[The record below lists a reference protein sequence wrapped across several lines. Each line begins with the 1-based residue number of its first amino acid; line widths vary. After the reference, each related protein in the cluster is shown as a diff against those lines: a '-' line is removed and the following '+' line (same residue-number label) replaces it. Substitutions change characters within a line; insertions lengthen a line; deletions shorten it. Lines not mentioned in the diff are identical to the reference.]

1 METITQPGSLHLR
14 PDDASVDV
22 RALYRMPWKTS
33 DNAMGWLEPTRKC
46 NMTCDACFAINDP
59 ASQKSLEQIER
70 ELDTLLRIRRC
81 DAVLI
86 AGGEPLTHPQIV
98 DIVRMVKKRNVKPQI
113 VTNGLDLDRTL
124 LHDLRVGGA
133 YGITFHVDSHQ
144 SRPEWKGKNERELND
159 LRQHFVDMTRSESGL
174 VCGFNTTIFPDTLQ
188 DIPEIISWTSR
199 NIRDVSVMTLIAVR
213 MIDPGVPFDYYAGGK
228 RVDLAQM
235 GFFSERHYNNLT
247 TLDLYR
253 EVKKALPDF
262 NFCAFI
268 GGTTLPQ
275 SLKWGMA
282 CRIGSNRNS
291 YGNIGPASM
300 ELMQNAYHLWNGCF
314 LAYANPKLSRKAKL
328 LFFFSVFDP
337 EVRKTMKNYARAVL
351 RHPSRLFE
359 KLSTQTI
366 SLLQPIDILPN
377 GEQDHCDGCPNGTVW
392 KDRVV
397 PACQLDNYLRFGGPV
412 SMVPRQSP
420 VAQV

>member
-1 METITQPGSLHLR
+1 
-14 PDDASVDV
+14 
-22 RALYRMPWKTS
+22 MPWKTS

-59 ASQKSLEQIER
+59 SSQKPLDQIER

-86 AGGEPLTHPQIV
+86 AGGEPLTHPQIIE
-98 DIVRMVKKRNVKPQI
+98 IVRMVKKRNVKPQI
-113 VTNGLDLDRTL
+113 VTNGLDLDRVL
-124 LHDLRVGGA
+124 LHELHVNGA
-133 YGITFHVDSHQ
+133 YGVTFHVDSHQ
-144 SRPEWKGKNERELND
+144 SRSGWKGKSEPELND
-159 LRQHFVDMTRSESGL
+159 LRQHFVEMMKAEGKM
-174 VCGFNTTIFPDTLQ
+174 VCGFNTTIFPDTLHYVP
-188 DIPEIISWTSR
+188 DIVSWTSR

-228 RVDLAQM
+228 VVDLTQM
-235 GFFSERHYNNLT
+235 GFFTQQHYDNLT

-253 EVKKALPDF
+253 EVRKALPDF
-262 NFCAFI
+262 EFCSYL
-268 GGTTLPQ
+268 GGTALPQ

-282 CRIGSNRNS
+282 CRIGSANMS
-291 YGNIGPASM
+291 YGNIGPSSM
-300 ELMQNAYHLWNGCF
+300 EVMQTAYHLWNGCY
-314 LAYANPKLSRKAKL
+314 LAYVKPAMSRKAKL
-328 LFFFSVFDP
+328 LFLFSIFDP
-337 EVRKTMKNYARAVL
+337 AIRKTMKRYIRAVI
-351 RHPSRLFE
+351 RRPSLLFE

-397 PACQLDNYLRFGGPV
+397 PACQLDNYLRFGGPI
-412 SMVPRQSP
+412 SMVPRRD
-420 VAQV
+420 AAGGL